1 MADVT
6 DSDTVTP
13 DLPPSPAV
21 RIGIL
26 TSGGDAQGMNAAV
39 RSVVR
44 SALSAGAEVFA
55 ILEGYQGMIDG
66 GDGIREMSWDDVGS
80 ILHRG
85 GTVIGTYRSAEM
97 RERAGRLKA
106 VHHLLERG
114 IDRLIVIGGDGSLT
128 GLNLLRTEWPG
139 LLDELVASG
148 QISQQTAEE
157 HPNLMIAGLVG
168 SIDNDLVGS
177 DMTIGADT
185 ALHHIVSAIDDL
197 SSTAASH
204 QRSFVVEVMGRHCGY
219 LALMAAVAGGAD
231 YVLVPEMPPAPGWE
245 ERMCAEL
252 RRGRQAGR
260 RDSIVVVAEGATD
273 REGNP
278 IRSDYVREVLTNR
291 LGEDT
296 RVTILGHVQRGG
308 KPSAYDRWA
317 STLQG
322 YHAVH
327 ELLTATP
334 DSPGRVIGTYGNR
347 IRRLDLMTAVHDT
360 QQVPVLIKEGRYDEA
375 MAMRGSSFT
384 EMDAIFTELSEP
396 ARTAAELSGGPDS
409 KRIAIMHAGGPAP
422 GMNTAAQ
429 ALARLGISRGHTMLG
444 IRNGFVGL
452 ARGDIGEL
460 TWEDVEGWTGEGGAE
475 LGTRR
480 EMPGTGELYAISRA
494 LEDARVDGLI
504 VVGGYAAYDTVHCM
518 TTERDRYPAF
528 HIPTVCL
535 PASIDNNLPGSEF
548 SIGADT
554 ALNVIVDAMDKIK
567 ESGIA
572 SRRCFVVETMGKT
585 CGYLALMS
593 GIAAG
598 AERIYLNE
606 EGISLD
612 DLAHDVHWL
621 RESFGNGRR
630 IFLAVRNET
639 ASQNYTTDFIA
650 KVLEEESHGMYD
662 VRQVVLGH
670 IQQGGS
676 PSPFDRLLATQFS
689 YHALN
694 LLDELLATG
703 RDDAC
708 CIGLSEGEIQSNNML
723 LMPSL
728 VDVGTRRPREQWWL
742 HLRKVAHAVSDEVR
756 QPPNPSQSS

>member
-106 VHHLLERG
+106 VRHLLERG

-139 LLDELVASG
+139 LLDELVGSG
-148 QISQQTAEE
+148 QISQQIADE

-231 YVLVPEMPPAPGWE
+231 YV
-245 ERMCAEL
+245 
-252 RRGRQAGR
+252 
-260 RDSIVVVAEGATD
+260 
-273 REGNP
+273 
-278 IRSDYVREVLTNR
+278 REVLTNR

-334 DSPGRVIGTYGNR
+334 DSPGRVIGTCGNR

-452 ARGDIGEL
+452 AKGDIGEL

-756 QPPNPSQSS
+756 QPPNPSQSA